1 MAIDQKEQD
10 KLDKAAKKS
19 AEELIETQVDMS
31 NKFRKLTSTLA
42 ENDASLGQT
51 AASLRKNSKDTFVGM
66 LASQRLAKVTAELA
80 NDTGLKRIDLER
92 KREDKNL
99 KGEEDEIKRRTALAD
114 KEFKS
119 QEDYIKRWTDLNDG
133 EIKSIQAN
141 FDEKE
146 NLLNAQVQKQAL
158 RGKEEQTNFDNLK
171 RIKDDILKAEAEGH
185 SSVRTLNDEGKVV
198 VQSFVDA
205 KKAQLALET
214 KVDANHASAKQA
226 FADNYEKLEA
236 EKNSALKLTADETKK
251 ISEKEIEAK
260 KLHSDE
266 VDKISEKE
274 IEAKKLHSTNIEKL
288 DVRETDTREAHEKRL
303 NDAMVDTSGFT
314 AFSDSLKDLS
324 GGILDFA
331 GWADDATKFVNNI
344 QTVMQGI
351 GNQVAKVSKKLFSML
366 PDSIQEKLGDAWKF
380 MSGGLKKMGK
390 QFLNM
395 GKQFIKG
402 AARMAMAAAT
412 LVAGMLA
419 TAASVLISGIVML
432 APAILIGLAIAGL
445 IFGIMYL
452 AKKFEENKEMIMFKW
467 GLIQEGFSI
476 AIDGLIL
483 WKDKAVN
490 FIGNVFQ
497 DIWMSIKSLFS
508 AVLTGIENGIN
519 FAIQGINSFLPE
531 RFQIDEVDIGAKGMA
546 AGLDEEKAAIAIER
560 DAEAVEFAERKDELD
575 ERKAT
580 VIENFKLD
588 EVPKDGKPLSLENA
602 KAANAMTGEGIATAT
617 TEVKQGEK
625 QGNQVNVVNTSS
637 SPTTVSNTQV
647 HNNSGSPRD
656 TDRTAV
662 GLNAIAV

>member
-10 KLDKAAKKS
+10 KLDRAAKKS

-31 NKFRKLTSTLA
+31 KKFRDLTSTLA

-99 KGEEDEIKRRTALAD
+99 KGEEDEIK
-114 KEFKS
+114 
-119 QEDYIKRWTDLNDG
+119 KRKALNDKI
-133 EIKSIQAN
+133 IKSEEAS
-141 FDEKE
+141 FAEKE
-146 NLLNAQVQKQAL
+146 KLLNTQVQKQAL
-158 RGKEEQTNFDNLK
+158 RGEEEKTNFDNLK

-214 KVDANHASAKQA
+214 KVDANHASAKRA

-251 ISEKEIEAK
+251 ISEKEIE
-260 KLHSDE
+260 S
-266 VDKISEKE
+266 
-274 IEAKKLHSTNIEKL
+274 KKLHSTNIEKL
-288 DVRETDTREAHEKRL
+288 DVKETDTREALEKKL
-303 NDAMVDTSGFT
+303 NDSMEDTSGFS
-314 AFSDSLKDLS
+314 AFSDALKDLS
-324 GGILDFA
+324 GGVLDIGGA
-331 GWADDATKFVNNI
+331 MDSATQFGNNVSTVFSTIASVMTTIGSSIMLFVGDPMKYLKMAWGFFTNGM
-344 QTVMQGI
+344 TAI
-351 GNQVAKVSKKLFSML
+351 GKSFIK
-366 PDSIQEKLGDAWKF
+366 I
-380 MSGGLKKMGK
+380 GK
-390 QFLNM
+390 QML
-395 GKQFIKG
+395 KG
-402 AARMAMAAAT
+402 VGRLALGAAT

-419 TAASVLISGIVML
+419 TAASILFSGIVML

-602 KAANAMTGEGIATAT
+602 QAANAMTGEGIATAT

-625 QGNQVNVVNTSS
+625 QGNMVNVVNQSS
-637 SPTTVSNTQV
+637 SPTSVSNTQV
-647 HNNSGSPRD
+647 HNASGSPRD

>member
-1 MAIDQKEQD
+1 MAIDEKESKELAKAQKG
-10 KLDKAAKKS
+10 LNKKFT
-19 AEELIETQVDMS
+19 ELTTRMGEV
-31 NKFRKLTSTLA
+31 NGTLA
-42 ENDASLGQT
+42 KE
-51 AASLRKNSKDTFVGM
+51 AANLRKSSRDTFQGM
-66 LASQRLAKVTAELA
+66 LNARKLAKVSEAIA
-80 NDTGLKRIDLER
+80 NDMQLQQLGEHIDNLNEDNKELQKSHDDIIKEREDALKTDESLNTKREQLQALQMNLDTDIYTSKKAEKAAQESANALQRQINKEITDIQSIYAKDIETAALDLKSNNEALKEQQKLQAERMEMYSDQLEDASKDGNFSKFSDGLKE
-92 KREDKNL
+92 
-99 KGEEDEIKRRTALAD
+99 
-114 KEFKS
+114 
-119 QEDYIKRWTDLNDG
+119 
-133 EIKSIQAN
+133 
-141 FDEKE
+141 
-146 NLLNAQVQKQAL
+146 
-158 RGKEEQTNFDNLK
+158 
-171 RIKDDILKAEAEGH
+171 
-185 SSVRTLNDEGKVV
+185 
-198 VQSFVDA
+198 
-205 KKAQLALET
+205 
-214 KVDANHASAKQA
+214 
-226 FADNYEKLEA
+226 
-236 EKNSALKLTADETKK
+236 
-251 ISEKEIEAK
+251 
-260 KLHSDE
+260 
-266 VDKISEKE
+266 
-274 IEAKKLHSTNIEKL
+274 
-288 DVRETDTREAHEKRL
+288 
-303 NDAMVDTSGFT
+303 
-314 AFSDSLKDLS
+314 LS
-324 GGILDFA
+324 GGTID
-331 GWADDATKFVNNI
+331 
-344 QTVMQGI
+344 
-351 GNQVAKVSKKLFSML
+351 
-366 PDSIQEKLGDAWKF
+366 LGDAFDGVIKKFNAVKNIVESLGNFGESLQGLAIMMGLSTTALKADLMGRFPVIGGLIDKIGTGLTSVLTGIDTMFGFLGKGIMAVGRGIKFLITNPIGALKAAWKF
-380 MSGGLKKMGK
+380 MSGGLKKMGTGFVNIGK
-390 QFLNM
+390 QFL
-395 GKQFIKG
+395 KG
-402 AARMAMAAAT
+402 AARMAISAAT

-445 IFGIMYL
+445 ILGIMYL

-490 FIGNVFQ
+490 FIGNVFE

-508 AVLTGIENGIN
+508 AVLSGIENGIN

-531 RFQIDEVDIGAKGMA
+531 RMQLDEVDIGAKGMA
-546 AGLDEEKAAIAIER
+546 AGLDEEKAALAIER